1 MTPDMPY
8 DDPHD
13 DGGTNTDSIM
23 PTDNQQDI
31 IYTIALTRINYFS
44 LNGMLELY
52 RRLGSATAVMEHRND
67 IRDIVPEAS
76 PRLAD
81 ALKDM
86 SGPLRIAE
94 AELRYDEEHG
104 ITQLRLGDRVG
115 SEELTM
121 NDTRYPSRLRECG
134 DAPLMLFYKG
144 NTDLNR
150 TRVLSIVG
158 TRHCTAYG
166 QDLIRRF
173 CDDLRQICPDVL
185 IISGLAYGVDIC
197 AHRNALRT
205 GFDTA
210 AVLAHGLDT
219 VYPSSHRE
227 TACEMTSHGGL
238 ITEFLTQTNA
248 DKVNFVRR
256 NRIVA
261 GMADATLLVESAER
275 GGGLITTS
283 IAQSYGRE
291 VFAFPGAV
299 GMAYSEGCNRLIRDN
314 GAALI
319 TCAADLAASMAW
331 DSDQALLH
339 ARQQGIERQLFPE
352 LTGDERLI
360 VATLAKTND
369 MQTNML
375 AARSGIPV
383 QRMSALL
390 FSLEMKGVVKMYA
403 GGIYHLLQ

>member
-23 PTDNQQDI
+23 PTDNQQEI
-31 IYTIALTRINYFS
+31 INTIALTRINYFS

-94 AELRYDEEHG
+94 AELRYDEEHD
-104 ITQLRLGDRVG
+104 ITP
-115 SEELTM
+115 LTM

-144 NTDLNR
+144 NADLNR

-261 GMADATLLVESAER
+261 GMADATLLVESGAGRRTHHHKHCPELR
-275 GGGLITTS
+275 QGSVRLPRSGGHGIQRRVQQTHTRQRSRAHNLRRRPCRIHGMGQRPSPAPRQT
-283 IAQSYGRE
+283 AGHRE
-291 VFAFPGAV
+291 
-299 GMAYSEGCNRLIRDN
+299 
-314 GAALI
+314 AALPR
-319 TCAADLAASMAW
+319 A
-331 DSDQALLH
+331 H
-339 ARQQGIERQLFPE
+339 R
-352 LTGDERLI
+352 
-360 VATLAKTND
+360 
-369 MQTNML
+369 
-375 AARSGIPV
+375 
-383 QRMSALL
+383 
-390 FSLEMKGVVKMYA
+390 
-403 GGIYHLLQ
+403 

>member
-1 MTPDMPY
+1 M
-8 DDPHD
+8 
-13 DGGTNTDSIM
+13 
-23 PTDNQQDI
+23 DNSQEI
-31 IYTIALTRINYFS
+31 INTIALTRINYFS
-44 LNGMLELY
+44 LAGMLELY
-52 RRLGSATAVMEHRND
+52 RRLGSATAVMDHRDD
-67 IRDIVPEAS
+67 IHDVLPDATQ
-76 PRLAD
+76 RLID
-81 ALKDM
+81 ALKDV
-86 SGPLRIAE
+86 SEPLRRAE
-94 AELRYDEEHG
+94 AELEYDEAHG
-104 ITQLRLGDRVG
+104 ITP
-115 SEELTM
+115 LTM
-121 NDTRYPSRLRECG
+121 NDTRYPSRLRECD

-144 NTDLNR
+144 NADLNR
-150 TRVLSIVG
+150 ARVLSIVG
-158 TRHCTAYG
+158 TRHCTSYG

-197 AHRNALRT
+197 AHRNALRS

-219 VYPSSHRE
+219 LYPSSHRD
-227 TACEMTSHGGL
+227 TAQEMLTQGGL
-238 ITEFLTQTNA
+238 ITEFLTGTNA

-261 GMADATLLVESAER
+261 GMADATLLVESASH

-283 IAQSYGRE
+283 IAQSYGRD

-299 GMAYSEGCNRLIRDN
+299 GMTYSEGCNNLIRDN

-319 TCAADLAASMAW
+319 TCAADLAAAMTW
-331 DSDQALLH
+331 NNDSALRD

-352 LTGDERLI
+352 LTGDEQLI
-360 VATLAKTND
+360 VSTLTKTND
-369 MQTNML
+369 MQINML
-375 AARSGIPV
+375 AVRTGIPV

-403 GGIYHLLQ
+403 GGTYHLLQ